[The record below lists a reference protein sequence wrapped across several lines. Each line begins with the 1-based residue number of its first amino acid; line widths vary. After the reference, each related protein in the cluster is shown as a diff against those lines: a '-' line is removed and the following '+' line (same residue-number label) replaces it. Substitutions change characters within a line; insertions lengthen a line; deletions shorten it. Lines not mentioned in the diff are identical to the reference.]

1 MCITHK
7 TTSKH
12 QKQPSTKRT
21 VAKVHF
27 LLKLLSESCSR
38 LRASEQTAQW
48 LTTKGTDTDTNNTNN
63 TYKHRLSL
71 LPTTR
76 GTDWSKISTYISI
89 KHCNININMFHWDK
103 QWLTCMQ
110 LKHSWNIGRQL
121 PIIAGHWFRSWPPG
135 WVTCIAILPL
145 ITLLALSVSFELVSS
160 SARVASVK
168 YQQGL
173 VLSDIQTQRSDSR
186 LTWVW

>member
-1 MCITHK
+1 MCITHR

-38 LRASEQTAQW
+38 LRALEQTAQW
-48 LTTKGTDTDTNNTNN
+48 LTTRGTDTDTNNTN
-63 TYKHRLSL
+63 KHWLSL

-76 GTDWSKISTYISI
+76 GTDWSKISTDISI
-89 KHCNININMFHWDK
+89 KHCNININAFHWDK

-110 LKHSWNIGRQL
+110 LKHSWNIGRQS
-121 PIIAGHWFRSWPPG
+121 PIIGSEAGHQVGSH
-135 WVTCIAILPL
+135 ALPHCL
-145 ITLLALSVSFELVSS
+145 ELSYWH
-160 SARVASVK
+160 
-168 YQQGL
+168 YQL
-173 VLSDIQTQRSDSR
+173 VLSWYLHQPESHQLRETPLKFMSQAFGHCP
-186 LTWVW
+186 